1 MFKRS
6 LNIVVFLFVLLI
18 VMMACSINGATVFKV
33 GMVTDSGTIDDKS
46 FNQGT
51 WEGIQR
57 AGKEFKLETKFL
69 KPEGTTEADYVKDIG
84 NLYDGGFKLIVCP
97 GFKFETAV
105 FRAQQKYQDAKFVLI
120 DGQPHAGDFKPV
132 MGKNTV
138 SILFAE
144 QESSFLAG
152 VATALEIKDGEAG
165 ILCGM
170 EIPPVQRFNWGFQQG
185 IKYANEYF
193 KTNVKIKPENVI
205 YQGSFNN
212 VAAGQQL
219 SAMMFD
225 NGVKV
230 IFNAAAATGIGA
242 INEAKIRANAG
253 KKVWVIGVDRDQYA
267 DGIYGGNK
275 SVILTSAVKR
285 VDEAT
290 FAMVK
295 ALKEEKFPGG
305 EVLTFNAKSN
315 GVGISEKNPNLSKEV
330 QDKVV
335 KVLEKLK
342 SGEIVVSNQQGN
354 LIK

>member
-1 MFKRS
+1 MFKRGLS
-6 LNIVVFLFVLLI
+6 SGIILFILLMAMVV
-18 VMMACSINGATVFKV
+18 CSVNGAAAFKV

-57 AGKEFKLETKFL
+57 AGKGFKLETRFL
-69 KPEGTTEADYVKDIG
+69 QPQGTTEADYVKEIA
-84 NLYDGGFKLIVCP
+84 NLYDGGYRLIFCP

-105 FRAQQKYQDAKFVLI
+105 FQAQQKYPDAKFVLI

-138 SILFAE
+138 SIFFAE

-152 VATALEIKDGEAG
+152 VATALKIKNGKAG

-170 EIPPVQRFNWGFQQG
+170 QIPPVQRFNWGFQQG
-185 IKYANEYF
+185 IKYANQYF
-193 KTNVKIKPENVI
+193 KTNLEIKPEDVI

-219 SAMMFD
+219 AAVMFD
-225 NGVKV
+225 HGVKV

-242 INEAKIRANAG
+242 INEAKKRTEAG
-253 KKVWVIGVDRDQYA
+253 EKAWIIGVDRDQYW
-267 DGIYGGNK
+267 DGIYKGNQ

-285 VDEAT
+285 VDQAA

-295 ALKEEKFPGG
+295 ALKEGKFPGG
-305 EVLTFNAKSN
+305 EVITFNAQSN
-315 GVGISEKNPNLSKEV
+315 GVGIPEKNSNLSKEI
-330 QDKVV
+330 QDKVA

-342 SGEIVVSNQQGN
+342 SGEIVISDQQGD
-354 LIK
+354 LIQ

>member
-1 MFKRS
+1 MFKRG
-6 LNIVVFLFVLLI
+6 LNGGVIFFVLFM
-18 VMMACSINGATVFKV
+18 VMAVCSVNGAAVFKV

-57 AGKEFKLETKFL
+57 AGKEFKIETRFL
-69 KPEGTTEADYVKDIG
+69 KPEGTTEADYVKEIS
-84 NLYDGGFKLIVCP
+84 NLYDGGYRLIVCP

-105 FRAQQKYQDAKFVLI
+105 FQAQQKYPDAKLVLI
-120 DGQPHAGDFKPV
+120 DGQPHVGDFKPV

-138 SILFAE
+138 SVFFAE

-152 VATALEIKDGEAG
+152 VATALKIKDGKAG

-193 KTNVKIKPENVI
+193 KTNVKIRPENVI

-219 SAMMFD
+219 AAMMFD

-242 INEAKIRANAG
+242 INEAEKRTKAG
-253 KKVWVIGVDRDQYA
+253 KEVWIIGVDRDQYW
-267 DGIYGGNK
+267 DGIYEGNK

-285 VDEAT
+285 VDQAA
-290 FAMVK
+290 FAMIK
-295 ALKEEKFPGG
+295 ALKENKFPGG
-305 EVLTFNAKSN
+305 EILTFNAKSN
-315 GVGISEKNPNLSKEV
+315 GVGIPDKNPNLSKEV
-330 QDKVV
+330 QDKVA

-342 SGEIVVSNQQGN
+342 SGEIVVSSQQGD

>member
-1 MFKRS
+1 MFKRGLS
-6 LNIVVFLFVLLI
+6 SGVIFCILLMAMVVGSV
-18 VMMACSINGATVFKV
+18 NGAAAFKV

-51 WEGIQR
+51 WEGIKR
-57 AGKEFKLETKFL
+57 AGKEFKIETRFL
-69 KPEGTTEADYVKDIG
+69 QPQGTTEADYVKEIG
-84 NLYDGGFKLIVCP
+84 NLYDGGYRLIFCP

-105 FRAQQKYQDAKFVLI
+105 FQAQQKYPDAKFVLI

-138 SILFAE
+138 SIFFAE

-152 VATALEIKDGEAG
+152 VATALKIKDGKAG

-170 EIPPVQRFNWGFQQG
+170 QIPPVQRFNWGFQQG
-185 IKYANEYF
+185 IRYANQYF
-193 KTNVKIKPENVI
+193 KTNLEIKPEDVI

-219 SAMMFD
+219 AAVMFD
-225 NGVKV
+225 HGVKV

-242 INEAKIRANAG
+242 INEAKKRAEAG
-253 KKVWVIGVDRDQYA
+253 GKAWIIGVDRDQYW
-267 DGIYGGNK
+267 DGIYKGNQ

-285 VDEAT
+285 VDQAA

-295 ALKEEKFPGG
+295 ALKEGKFPGG
-305 EVLTFNAKSN
+305 EVITFSAQSN
-315 GVGISEKNPNLSKEV
+315 GVGIPEKNPNLNKEIQGKV
-330 QDKVV
+330 AKVV
-335 KVLEKLK
+335 EKLK
-342 SGEIVVSNQQGN
+342 SDEIVVSDQQGD
-354 LIK
+354 LIQ